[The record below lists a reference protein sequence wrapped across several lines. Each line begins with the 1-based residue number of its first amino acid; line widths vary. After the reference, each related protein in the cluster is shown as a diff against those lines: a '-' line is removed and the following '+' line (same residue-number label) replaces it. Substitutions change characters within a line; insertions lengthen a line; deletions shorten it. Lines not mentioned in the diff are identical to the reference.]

1 MDVQVWGD
9 YPVAHYSREDED
21 TELNTLRECL
31 LKVVSYVSGGIG
43 GYICI
48 DTSWHFAVLVSW
60 M

>member
-43 GYICI
+43 G
-48 DTSWHFAVLVSW
+48 
-60 M
+60 